1 MHVID
6 PGLILLDLEASE
18 RGEALR
24 QMADALEQAGRL
36 SDKAGY
42 LQAVYEREKE
52 FSTAFEGGVA
62 IPHGKTDCVK
72 HSSVVF
78 ARLKQPVIWDDE
90 ADEPV
95 SMIFLLAIP
104 NGEKGE
110 GHLRILSTLATSIME
125 EGFLQ
130 ALRNG
135 KQTEEI
141 YTILKGIG

>member
-1 MHVID
+1 MNTVD
-6 PGLILLDLEASE
+6 QKLILLDLDVSDRDSALE
-18 RGEALR
+18 R
-24 QMADALEQAGRL
+24 MADALEQAGRL
-36 SDKAGY
+36 NDKEGY

-78 ARLKQPVIWDDE
+78 ARLKSPIIWDDE

-95 SMIFLLAIP
+95 SMVFLLAIP
-104 NGEKGE
+104 ESEKGE

-125 EGFLQ
+125 ESFVRE
-130 ALRNG
+130 LRQGNC
-135 KQTEEI
+135 TEEV
-141 YTILKGIG
+141 YALLKEIK